1 MIFRRL
7 LSTLT
12 DAGSRQTTARA
23 LGVICVVGYLV
34 TLGAMA
40 ASGAG
45 LRRWFFALLVW
56 VVVVYIPLR
65 IVLEAI
71 YSLAP
76 ALRTKLIAQTVTRS
90 DRYASRGT
98 IELVVDGLIA
108 ESVVLPR
115 IATPVQH
122 GKVKDGAVAI
132 LMRAREDGDA
142 AVARAAQ
149 RCLAAVE
156 RWVVTQSATWSAAQT
171 AHNIQAR
178 WATVRALAA
187 LAGMTRVL
195 IAAFEDQSGQ
205 KFSAGPVDG
214 ARAIAYLEACLDFCD
229 QLALE
234 VDVAPWTE
242 SALPLDIAPALRDRI
257 WEAWKTYADIPSPA
271 LGARQAM
278 VEVVLT

>member
-23 LGVICVVGYLV
+23 LGVICIIGYMV

-40 ASGAG
+40 SSGAG

-90 DRYASRGT
+90 DRYASRGS

-108 ESVVLPR
+108 ESVVMPR
-115 IATPVQH
+115 IATPAQS

-156 RWVVTQSATWSAAQT
+156 RWVTQSASWSAAQA

-205 KFSAGPVDG
+205 KFSAGPVDS
-214 ARAIAYLEACLDFCD
+214 ARASAYLEACLDFCD
-229 QLALE
+229 QQALE

-242 SALPLDIAPALRDRI
+242 SALHLDIAPGLRDRI

-278 VEVVLT
+278 VEAVLT

>member
-1 MIFRRL
+1 MIVRRL

-23 LGVICVVGYLV
+23 LAVICVVGYFV
-34 TLGAMA
+34 TLGTMA

-108 ESVVLPR
+108 DAVLMPR
-115 IATPVQH
+115 IATPAQH

-142 AVARAAQ
+142 AVARAGQ

-156 RWVVTQSATWSAAQT
+156 RWVALSASWSAAQA

-195 IAAFEDQSGQ
+195 IGAFEDRSGQ

-242 SALPLDIAPALRDRI
+242 PALHLDIAPALRDRI
-257 WEAWKTYADIPSPA
+257 WDAWKAYADIPSPA

-278 VEVVLT
+278 VEAVLT

>member
-1 MIFRRL
+1 MVFRRL

-23 LGVICVVGYLV
+23 LGVICVVGYIA
-34 TLGAMA
+34 TLWTMA

-56 VVVVYIPLR
+56 AVVVYIPLR

-76 ALRTKLIAQTVTRS
+76 SLRTKLIAQTVTRS

-98 IELVVDGLIA
+98 IELVVDGFIA
-108 ESVVLPR
+108 DAVVMPR
-115 IATPVQH
+115 IATPAQH
-122 GKVKDGAVAI
+122 GKVKEGAVAI
-132 LMRAREDGDA
+132 LMGVRHDGDA
-142 AVARAAQ
+142 AAARAAQ
-149 RCLAAVE
+149 RCLAVVE
-156 RWVVTQSATWSAAQT
+156 RWVSQSASWSAGQA

-195 IAAFEDQSGQ
+195 IAAFEDRSGR
-205 KFSAGPVDG
+205 KFSVGPVDS
-214 ARAIAYLEACLDFCD
+214 ARATAYLEACLDFCD
-229 QLALE
+229 QMALE

-242 SALPLDIAPALRDRI
+242 PALHLDVPPALRDRI
-257 WEAWKTYADIPSPA
+257 WEAWKTYADTPSPA
-271 LGARQAM
+271 LGARQAL
-278 VEVVLT
+278 VELVRT

>member
-1 MIFRRL
+1 MTFRRL

-12 DAGSRQTTARA
+12 TVVSRQTTARA
-23 LGVICVVGYLV
+23 LGVICVVGYIV
-34 TLGAMA
+34 TLATMA

-45 LRRWFFALLVW
+45 LQRWFFALLVW
-56 VVVVYIPLR
+56 AVLAYVPLR

-71 YSLAP
+71 HTLAP

-108 ESVVLPR
+108 DTVVMPR
-115 IATPVQH
+115 IATPAQH
-122 GKVKDGAVAI
+122 GKVRDGVVAI
-132 LMRAREDGDA
+132 LMRVRDDGDI

-156 RWVVTQSATWSAAQT
+156 RWVTQSASWSAAQA

-195 IAAFEDQSGQ
+195 IAAFEDRAGQ

-234 VDVAPWTE
+234 VNVAPWTE
-242 SALPLDIAPALRDRI
+242 PALHLDIAPALRDRI
-257 WEAWKTYADIPSPA
+257 WDAWKAYADIPSPA
-271 LGARQAM
+271 LKARQDL
-278 VEVVLT
+278 VDTVLT

>member
-12 DAGSRQTTARA
+12 DAVSRQTTTRA
-23 LGVICVVGYLV
+23 LGVICALGYIV
-34 TLGAMA
+34 TLGVMA

-45 LRRWFFALLVW
+45 QRWFFALLVW
-56 VVVVYIPLR
+56 AVLVYVPLR
-65 IVLEAI
+65 IVLEAF
-71 YSLAP
+71 YTLAP
-76 ALRTKLIAQTVTRS
+76 TIRTKLIAQTVTRH

-108 ESVVLPR
+108 DAVVMPR
-115 IATPVQH
+115 IATPAQH
-122 GKVKDGAVAI
+122 GKVKEGAVAI
-132 LMRAREDGDA
+132 LMGVRKDRDD

-156 RWVVTQSATWSAAQT
+156 RWVTRSASWSADQA

-178 WATVRALAA
+178 WAMVRALAA

-195 IAAFEDQSGQ
+195 IGAFEDRSGK
-205 KFSAGPVDG
+205 KFSAGPPDD
-214 ARAIAYLEACLDFCD
+214 ATAIAYLEACLDFCD

-242 SALPLDIAPALRDRI
+242 PALHLDIAPALRDRI
-257 WEAWKTYADIPSPA
+257 WDAWKTYADTPSPA
-271 LGARQAM
+271 PSARQAF
-278 VEVVLT
+278 VETVLI

>member
-12 DAGSRQTTARA
+12 DEGSRQTTARS

-34 TLGAMA
+34 TLGTMA

-56 VVVVYIPLR
+56 AVVVYIPLR

-76 ALRTKLIAQTVTRS
+76 GLRTKLIAQTVTRS
-90 DRYASRGT
+90 DRYANRGT
-98 IELVVDGLIA
+98 IELVVDGFIA
-108 ESVVLPR
+108 DAVVMPR
-115 IATPVQH
+115 IATPAQH

-132 LMRAREDGDA
+132 LMRLREDADA

-149 RCLAAVE
+149 RCLAVVE
-156 RWVVTQSATWSAAQT
+156 RWVSESASWSATQA

-195 IAAFEDQSGQ
+195 IAAFEDRSGE

-214 ARAIAYLEACLDFCD
+214 ARAIVYLEACLDFCD

-242 SALPLDIAPALRDRI
+242 SALHLDIAPALRDRI
-257 WEAWKTYADIPSPA
+257 WETWKTYADTPSPA

>member
-1 MIFRRL
+1 MILRRL
-7 LSTLT
+7 LSLLT

-23 LGVICVVGYLV
+23 LGAVCVVGYLV
-34 TLGAMA
+34 TLGMMA
-40 ASGAG
+40 ASDAG

-56 VVVVYIPLR
+56 AVVVYIPLR

-76 ALRTKLIAQTVTRS
+76 ALRSKLIAQTVTRS

-108 ESVVLPR
+108 DAVVMPR
-115 IATPVQH
+115 IATPAQH

-132 LMRAREDGDA
+132 LLRVREDGDA

-149 RCLAAVE
+149 RCLATVE
-156 RWVVTQSATWSAAQT
+156 RSVTQNASWSADQA
-171 AHNIQAR
+171 AHNIQVR

-195 IAAFEDQSGQ
+195 IGAFEDRSGQ
-205 KFSAGPVDG
+205 TFSAGSLDS

-242 SALPLDIAPALRDRI
+242 AALQLDIAPGLRDRI

-271 LGARQAM
+271 LEARQAM
-278 VEVVLT
+278 AEAVLM

>member
-12 DAGSRQTTARA
+12 NVVSRQTTARA
-23 LGVICVVGYLV
+23 LGVICVVGYIA
-34 TLGAMA
+34 TLATMV

-45 LRRWFFALLVW
+45 LQRWFFALLVW
-56 VVVVYIPLR
+56 AVLVYVPLR

-71 YSLAP
+71 HTLAP

-108 ESVVLPR
+108 DTVVMPR
-115 IATPVQH
+115 IATPAQH
-122 GKVKDGAVAI
+122 DKVKDGAVAI
-132 LMRAREDGDA
+132 LMRVREDGDV

-156 RWVVTQSATWSAAQT
+156 RRVTQSASWSAEQA

-187 LAGMTRVL
+187 LAGTTRVL
-195 IAAFEDQSGQ
+195 IAAFEDRSGQ
-205 KFSAGPVDG
+205 KFSAGPVDDT
-214 ARAIAYLEACLDFCD
+214 RAVSYLEACLDFCD

-242 SALPLDIAPALRDRI
+242 PALHLDIAPALRDRI
-257 WEAWKTYADIPSPA
+257 WDAWKTYADTPSPA
-271 LGARQAM
+271 PTSRQAL
-278 VEVVLT
+278 VDTVLT

>member
-12 DAGSRQTTARA
+12 NVVSRQTTARA
-23 LGVICVVGYLV
+23 LGVICVVGYIA
-34 TLGAMA
+34 TLATMV

-45 LRRWFFALLVW
+45 LQRWFFALLVW
-56 VVVVYIPLR
+56 AVLVYVPLR

-71 YSLAP
+71 HTLAP

-108 ESVVLPR
+108 DTVVMPR

-122 GKVKDGAVAI
+122 DKVKDGAVAI
-132 LMRAREDGDA
+132 LMRVREDGDVA
-142 AVARAAQ
+142 ASRAAQ

-156 RWVVTQSATWSAAQT
+156 RWVTQSASWSAEQAAQ
-171 AHNIQAR
+171 NIQAR

-187 LAGMTRVL
+187 LAGTTRVL
-195 IAAFEDQSGQ
+195 IAAFEDRSGQ
-205 KFSAGPVDG
+205 KFSAGPVD
-214 ARAIAYLEACLDFCD
+214 APRAIAYLEACLDFCD

-242 SALPLDIAPALRDRI
+242 PALHLDIAPALRDRI
-257 WEAWKTYADIPSPA
+257 WDAWKAYADTPSPA
-271 LGARQAM
+271 PTARQAL
-278 VEVVLT
+278 VDTVLT

>member
-23 LGVICVVGYLV
+23 LGVICVIGYLV

-56 VVVVYIPLR
+56 AVVVYIPLR

-76 ALRTKLIAQTVTRS
+76 SLRMKLIAQTVTRG

-98 IELVVDGLIA
+98 IELVVDGLVA
-108 ESVVLPR
+108 ESVVMPR
-115 IATPVQH
+115 IATPAQH

-132 LMRAREDGDA
+132 LMRVREDGDA

-156 RWVVTQSATWSAAQT
+156 RWVTQNATWSAEQAT
-171 AHNIQAR
+171 HNIQAR
-178 WATVRALAA
+178 WATVRALTA

-195 IAAFEDQSGQ
+195 IAAFEDRSGQ
-205 KFSAGPVDG
+205 KFSVGPVDG

-242 SALPLDIAPALRDRI
+242 PALHLDIPPTLRDRI
-257 WEAWKTYADIPSPA
+257 WEAWKTYADTPSPA

-278 VEVVLT
+278 VEAVLT